1 MEELYLGIS
10 GFLLM
15 VLTLFLIKIGTSI
28 ERSISKTYA
37 IIFTTAVELYVAL
50 DALFVKCFFT
60 EGGSVRAFRIIA
72 FAFLLMYVIMPYTW
86 HLFIQ
91 SYMGVQ
97 RRICIRI
104 LEAVPMMLLVV
115 LVIVSVFNG
124 MLWSIDDH
132 SVYTR
137 GPWFKSFAV
146 LNLFYYGFA
155 FVQNCYILI
164 TKNKNGK
171 RYALISAVFS
181 SIPLMGIL
189 INIFVFPL
197 HDAYPLQPYCLTA
210 TVLLA
215 YLFMVEHQK
224 KEHDREQREK
234 LLLALE
240 HEKEAARDAK
250 EAGAVKAT
258 FLANMSHDIRTPMN
272 AILGFADIIAKHPDD
287 EAVVRN
293 AVTKIQAS
301 GEVLMKLINDVLD
314 LSRIESGKL
323 TLEETAV
330 DLKQI
335 SEKLNM
341 IMEYSMEKKHIQ
353 FQIISELQNPLCL
366 V

>member
-146 LNLFYYGFA
+146 LNLFYY
-155 FVQNCYILI
+155 
-164 TKNKNGK
+164 
-171 RYALISAVFS
+171 
-181 SIPLMGIL
+181 
-189 INIFVFPL
+189 
-197 HDAYPLQPYCLTA
+197 
-210 TVLLA
+210 
-215 YLFMVEHQK
+215 
-224 KEHDREQREK
+224 
-234 LLLALE
+234 
-240 HEKEAARDAK
+240 
-250 EAGAVKAT
+250 
-258 FLANMSHDIRTPMN
+258 
-272 AILGFADIIAKHPDD
+272 
-287 EAVVRN
+287 
-293 AVTKIQAS
+293 
-301 GEVLMKLINDVLD
+301 
-314 LSRIESGKL
+314 
-323 TLEETAV
+323 
-330 DLKQI
+330 
-335 SEKLNM
+335 
-341 IMEYSMEKKHIQ
+341 
-353 FQIISELQNPLCL
+353 
-366 V
+366 